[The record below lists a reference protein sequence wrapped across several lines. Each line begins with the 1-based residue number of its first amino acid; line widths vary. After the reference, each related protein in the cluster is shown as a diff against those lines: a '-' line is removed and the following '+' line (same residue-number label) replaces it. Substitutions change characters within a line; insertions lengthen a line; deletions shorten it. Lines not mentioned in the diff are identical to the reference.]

1 MNILFSFSRE
11 IERERLG
18 DCKTATP
25 HFFDLKINFYL
36 NISWILFMHSYCETS
51 DALKCYA
58 NDVISTW
65 FVWVVLVMAAVF
77 FCIKNAEIF
86 WENLNFLS
94 GKFYRG
100 NVGISFMQAL
110 ALILCNFVTILYVQC
125 SASLSLS
132 CRLFSLSSKEIRFR

>member
-1 MNILFSFSRE
+1 MNTFFFFLQAE
-11 IERERLG
+11 KERLS
-18 DCKTATP
+18 DCTTATP
-25 HFFDLKINFYL
+25 HFFDLKIHFYL

-51 DALKCYA
+51 EALKCYA

-65 FVWVVLVMAAVF
+65 FVWVVLVMVVGF

-94 GKFYRG
+94 EKFYRG

-132 CRLFSLSSKEIRFR
+132 CWLFSLSSKEIRFR